1 MLRFAVCTI
10 DYRHEI
16 GIKRRVNVRIGASLI
31 ERITSLLVRGPRHKF
46 AWITFLLCLLALAR
60 AISGHSSTAAISTA
74 AAALFLFLAW
84 ARGEFIR

>member
-10 DYRHEI
+10 DFRHKT
-16 GIKRRVNVRIGASLI
+16 GTKRRVNVRIGASLM

-46 AWITFLLCLLALAR
+46 AWFLLWLLALER
-60 AISGHSSTAAISTA
+60 IISGHSSTAAISTA